1 MDYSPETG
9 VRPRRSLASLLVLPI
24 AAFLLGLAAMGWVL
38 AHWSAPAH
46 WLGLSAAA
54 PAAPAAAA
62 APPPTVTVEPEAPI
76 DAQTAGAA
84 SGRAGTDPETVRRVD
99 QVEQRLAQIEVQS
112 RAAVGNADRAEALLL
127 SFASRRALDRGI
139 SLGYIEPLLRQR
151 FAATQPQAVAT
162 VLTTARD
169 PVTLEQL
176 RSELQDLAPKLMGG
190 GPDQS
195 WWQAFRTELAGVI
208 TIRREK
214 TPSTMPPELL
224 KRAQQALDSGR
235 VDVALVEVLRLP
247 GRENARDWI
256 LKARRFVAA
265 RQALDTLETAAL
277 VEAPPAVR
285 PQPGQPQ
292 PQPQP
297 QPPAGVAQPT
307 QAKR

>member
-1 MDYSPETG
+1 MDYSAETG

-24 AAFLLGLAAMGWVL
+24 AAFLLGIAAMGWML
-38 AHWSAPAH
+38 CHWSAPAR
-46 WLGLSAAA
+46 WLGLSASPAATAAA
-54 PAAPAAAA
+54 PAP
-62 APPPTVTVEPEAPI
+62 APPPTAVTVEPEPPVEALP
-76 DAQTAGAA
+76 AGPG
-84 SGRAGTDPETVRRVD
+84 SERLVIDPETIRRVNR
-99 QVEQRLAQIEVQS
+99 VEERLAQIEVQS

-127 SFASRRALDRGI
+127 SFAARRALDRGI

-151 FAATQPQAVAT
+151 FAASQPQAVAT
-162 VLTTARD
+162 VLTGARE

-176 RSELQDLAPKLMGG
+176 RSELQDLAPRLMGG

-195 WWQAFRTELAGVI
+195 WWQAFRTELGGLI
-208 TIRREK
+208 TVRREK

-235 VDVALVEVLRLP
+235 VEVALVEVLRLP
-247 GRENARDWI
+247 GRENAKDWI
-256 LKARRFVAA
+256 GKARRFVAA

-285 PQPGQPQ
+285 PQPGQAQAPQ
-292 PQPQP
+292 
-297 QPPAGVAQPT
+297 AQAP